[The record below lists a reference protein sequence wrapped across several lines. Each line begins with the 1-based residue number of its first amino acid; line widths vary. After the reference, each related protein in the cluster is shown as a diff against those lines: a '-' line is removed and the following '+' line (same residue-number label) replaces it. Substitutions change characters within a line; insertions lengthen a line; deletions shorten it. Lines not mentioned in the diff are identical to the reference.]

1 MTTYRIEGEPTFVGD
16 APEAPLPGHHE
27 ARFVGLDGVPILRY
41 LTDKGRAEV
50 LRTID
55 DGHRALTREE
65 FERHT
70 VEPDLDALVR
80 RMERE
85 AGEGA

>member
-1 MTTYRIEGEPTFVGD
+1 MTTFRIEQEPTFVAD

-27 ARFVGLDGVPILRY
+27 ASFVDQDGGRLRRY

-50 LRTID
+50 LRAID
-55 DGHRALTREE
+55 DGRRALTRDEL
-65 FERHT
+65 ERHT
-70 VEPDLDALVR
+70 VQPDLEALVR